1 MNSRRL
7 NPVIPF
13 LLIFIFMA
21 SVVSGSSRPLRT
33 IWVKVVADQHFGRQN
48 SWEKKA
54 NQQLDK
60 VSELLAEHLG
70 VRLEIISYEK
80 WYHENEKDMKRLAA
94 QMIEEVELDQA
105 DILIG
110 FTLRSGSKKM
120 KSLRNDGVTLAYQGM
135 LLKMYQGA
143 PDHNAFLPI
152 IILHEMVHMF
162 GGVHI
167 ESGSLMST
175 QMEGDIKLKLDP
187 LNRRILDL
195 TREIDFK
202 KGYSSLRADDIVRL
216 AHLYE
221 RAISTGNNEIPTYLE
236 LGSMYMT
243 LGQFEQA
250 IEPFQQVIEINQS
263 MEYAWLSWGDCY
275 YKLDD
280 SETAI
285 DIFNKALNSVEEK
298 GQFYHRLSV
307 LHYNRGEYNKSYQCA
322 LDADRHGFPVK
333 SDLWARLQEIKKTS
347 GL

>member
-1 MNSRRL
+1 MKSRRL
-7 NPVIPF
+7 NPVIIF
-13 LLIFIFMA
+13 LLIFIFTA
-21 SVVSGSSRPLRT
+21 SVVSGTSRPLRT
-33 IWVKVVADQHFGRQN
+33 IWVKVVADQHFGRQS

-54 NQQLDK
+54 KQQLDK
-60 VSELLAEHLG
+60 ASELLAEHLG
-70 VRLEIISYEK
+70 IRLEITSYEK
-80 WYHENEKDMKRLAA
+80 WNHENEKNLKRLAA

-152 IILHEMVHMF
+152 IILHEMVHML

-187 LNRRILDL
+187 LNRQILDL

-202 KGYSSLRADDIVRL
+202 RGYSSLPADDVVRL
-216 AHLYE
+216 AQLYE
-221 RAISTGNNEIPTYLE
+221 GAISTGNSEIPTYLE

-243 LGQFEQA
+243 LGQFERA
-250 IEPFQQVIEINQS
+250 IEPFRQVVELNQA

-275 YKLDD
+275 YRLGNP
-280 SETAI
+280 EAAI
-285 DIFNKALNSVEEK
+285 DIFKKALNRVEEK

-307 LHYNRGEYNKSYQCA
+307 LHYNQGKYNKSYQCA
-322 LDADRHGFPVK
+322 LKADRHGFPVK
-333 SDLWARLQEIKKTS
+333 PDVWDKLQEIKRTS